1 MAEKKDI
8 PWDMVGVDYREGI
21 LSLDGVVEKWNRQ
34 FSRALLI
41 RKAKHFGWVRDTTA
55 KVSARAHEI
64 VDAAETAGVTGGG
77 VTAGVTAALALQERV
92 VVEGAAQAQATIEL
106 KQRGTLAAMCETR
119 DLMLA
124 SLREQVANPEELYPL
139 IREAIAAHSNDGDM
153 NAAKRV
159 VRMANDILSL
169 PAQIQML
176 KDLVDMESKIQAMQR
191 KAYRMDIDGGG
202 SGIEDLLEK
211 LGR

>member
-1 MAEKKDI
+1 MADRKDI
-8 PWDMVGVDYREGI
+8 PWDVVGADYREGV
-21 LSLDGVVEKWNRQ
+21 LSLKDICAKYNNE
-34 FSRALLI
+34 FSVTLLRRRAE
-41 RKAKHFGWVRDTTA
+41 REGWTRDNGA
-55 KVSARAHEI
+55 KVRNRAHEL
-64 VDAAETAGVTGGG
+64 VDAAEASGVHDAS
-77 VTAGVTAALALQERV
+77 VHDAVHAARKMDERI

-119 DLMLA
+119 DLMIA

-139 IREAIAAHSNDGDM
+139 IREAVAAHSNDGDT

-159 VRMANDILSL
+159 MRMANDVLSL
-169 PAQIQML
+169 PAQIEML
-176 KDLVDMESKIQAMQR
+176 KDLVDLESKIQAMQR
-191 KAYRMDIDGGG
+191 KAYRMDVDGGG

>member
-8 PWDMVGVDYREGI
+8 PWDAVGADYREGV
-21 LSLDGVVEKWNRQ
+21 LSLNGIVEKWNKQ
-34 FSRALLI
+34 FSRALLM
-41 RKAKHFGWVRDTTA
+41 RKASQFGWVRDTTA

-64 VDAAETAGVTGGG
+64 VDAAEAAGVTAEGVTGG
-77 VTAGVTAALALQERV
+77 VSAATRLQEQI

-119 DLMLA
+119 DMMIA

-139 IREAIAAHSNDGDM
+139 IREAIAAHSDSGDT

-159 VRMANDILSL
+159 MKLAGDVLSL

-176 KDLVDMESKIQAMQR
+176 KDLVDLESKIQAMQR

>member
-21 LSLDGVVEKWNRQ
+21 LSLNGIVEKWNKQ
-34 FSRALLI
+34 FSRALLM
-41 RKAKHFGWVRDTTA
+41 RKAAQFGWVRDTTA

-64 VDAAETAGVTGGG
+64 VDAAEAAGVTAEGVTGG
-77 VTAGVTAALALQERV
+77 VSAATRLQEQI

-139 IREAIAAHSNDGDM
+139 VREAIAAHSNDGDS

-159 VRMANDILSL
+159 MRMASDVLSL

-176 KDLVDMESKIQAMQR
+176 KDLVDLESKIQAMQR
-191 KAYRMDIDGGG
+191 KAYRMDVDGGG
-202 SGIEDLLEK
+202 SGIEDLLDR

>member
-8 PWDMVGVDYREGI
+8 PWDAVGIDYREGI
-21 LSLDGVVEKWNRQ
+21 LSLDGVVEKWGKQ

-41 RKAKHFGWVRDTTA
+41 RKAKQFGWVRDATA
-55 KVSARAHEI
+55 KIAARAHEI
-64 VDAAETAGVTGGG
+64 VDAAEAAGVTGAG
-77 VTAGVTAALALQERV
+77 VTAGVTAAASLQERI

-119 DLMLA
+119 DMMIA

-139 IREAIAAHSNDGDM
+139 IREAIAAHSSDGDA

-159 VRMANDILSL
+159 MKLAGDVLSL

-176 KDLVDMESKIQAMQR
+176 KDLVDLESKIQAMQR
-191 KAYRMDIDGGG
+191 KAYRMDVEVGG

>member
-8 PWDMVGVDYREGI
+8 PWDAVGIDYREGV
-21 LSLDGVVEKWNRQ
+21 LSLDGIVEKWNKQ

-41 RKAKHFGWVRDTTA
+41 RKAKQLGWVRDTSK
-55 KVSARAHEI
+55 KVSSRAHEI
-64 VDAAETAGVTGGG
+64 VDAAEAAGVTQGG
-77 VTAGVTAALALQERV
+77 VTAGVTAALQLQERI

-119 DLMLA
+119 DQMLA
-124 SLREQVANPEELYPL
+124 IMREQVANPDELYPL
-139 IREAIAAHSNDGDM
+139 IREAMAAHADSGDA
-153 NAAKRV
+153 NAAKRLMK
-159 VRMANDILSL
+159 MAADVLSL
-169 PAQIQML
+169 PSQIEML
-176 KDLVDMESKIQAMQR
+176 KGLVDVESKIQAMQR

-202 SGIEDLLEK
+202 SGVEDLLEK